1 MKRIILASVWILSA
15 MFTASAQSIVKMRLP
30 KQSEKPLQVVVLF
43 DGEIS
48 GNASIVLG
56 VDYEIIG
63 GVAPYS
69 FEWLQNG
76 AVVSTGDIAVVNP
89 QNGDQIDLRVRDA
102 TRCFTSTSF
111 KLGSTQTGSEDCKI
125 TSGIRVYPTL
135 VNDGIIHV
143 ALSESDPQAIIR
155 IFDMKGA
162 LRYRQT
168 AAGSL
173 EIRANLQPGMYLVAV
188 TIKGKHVVEKV
199 VVE

>member
-1 MKRIILASVWILSA
+1 MKRIILVSGIILSA

-76 AVVSTGDIAVVNP
+76 AVVGTSDIAVVNP
-89 QNGDQIDLRVRDA
+89 QNGDRIDLRVRDA
-102 TRCFTSTSF
+102 TRCFTSASF
-111 KLGSTQTGSEDCKI
+111 KLGSTKTNSEDGKA
-125 TSGIRVYPTL
+125 TAEIRIYPTL
-135 VNDGIIHV
+135 VNDGTIHV
-143 ALSESDPQAIIR
+143 ALPELDPQAVIR
-155 IFDMKGA
+155 IFDTNGA

-168 AAGSL
+168 AAGSV
-173 EIRANLQPGMYLVAV
+173 EIRANLPTGVYLVVV
-188 TIKGKHVVEKV
+188 TTKGSHAVEKV